1 MSSEYNA
8 AAGRSIE
15 RLGALSDGLF
25 AIAMTLLM
33 LELHV
38 PEPGAIHTEAQL
50 GQALVAFLPRLA
62 VCIMSFLTLGIFW
75 IGQQSQ
81 LAQLARG
88 DRDLTWLHI
97 GFLFLIS
104 TVPLS
109 TRLLLAFP
117 DYRLSVGIYWLNIL
131 LMGVALRL
139 AWQRAVSG
147 QLTVAEMP
155 ASFAK
160 TYERRIVTAQLLYA
174 GAALL
179 AFISPAWAIG
189 AIVAVQIGYAVAVER
204 IFDGLRR
211 PKAKP

>member
-1 MSSEYNA
+1 MSREYNA

-15 RLGALSDGLF
+15 RLSALSDGLF

-38 PEPGAIHTEAQL
+38 PEPEAIHTEAQL
-50 GQALVAFLPRLA
+50 GQALIAFLPRVA
-62 VCIMSFLTLGIFW
+62 VCVMSFLTLGIFW

-81 LAQLARG
+81 LAQLERG
-88 DRDLTWLHI
+88 NRDVTWLHI

-117 DYRLSVGIYWLNIL
+117 TFRLSVGVYWLNIL
-131 LMGVALRL
+131 LMGLMLRL
-139 AWQRAVSG
+139 AWQRAVAG
-147 QLTVAEMP
+147 ELTSPDMP
-155 ASFAK
+155 ASFAR
-160 TYERRIVTAQLLYA
+160 TYHRRIITAQVLYA

-189 AIVAVQIGYAVAVER
+189 AMVVVQIGYAVAIER
-204 IFDGLRR
+204 VFEGVPR
-211 PKAKP
+211 PRAKS